1 MTGRILRTLRR
12 IAETITAA
20 MVAALFF
27 SVVYQV
33 FTRYI
38 LEAPAGWTM
47 EFASIL
53 WLWIIFFAGA
63 LLVPD
68 EEQIRIDVLYLA
80 VPLWLRKIFALS
92 AVAIILFALGIAF
105 VPTLE
110 FVQFMRIDY
119 SPILRIGY
127 DGIFAVFLLFMACA
141 MIRAAIVLAKVA
153 RGRTP
158 EDPLA

>member
-1 MTGRILRTLRR
+1 GVRGRTGLVLRGAGIEGLRARSRRLPQPRAAEISRIRLFRHLDRGHGRPHQRCPVGTKMTGRILRTLRR

-80 VPLWLRKIFALS
+80 VPLWLRKIFA
-92 AVAIILFALGIAF
+92 
-105 VPTLE
+105 
-110 FVQFMRIDY
+110 
-119 SPILRIGY
+119 
-127 DGIFAVFLLFMACA
+127 
-141 MIRAAIVLAKVA
+141 
-153 RGRTP
+153 
-158 EDPLA
+158 